1 MSTQKP
7 NFIERYF
14 KLREHGTT
22 VKIEILAGLT
32 TFFAMAYIIFVNPSS
47 LADAGIPKA
56 AAFAV
61 TVYATVWASLLMG
74 LWANFPVAVAPGMGL
89 NAFFAY
95 YLCGALHLPW
105 QVALAVVFYS
115 GLIFLLLT
123 FGGIRAAIIN
133 AIPHN
138 LKCAIGVGIG
148 LFIAFIGFKNA
159 MIVVENPATLV
170 SLGSMKEWGQILCGF
185 GVLVAAALMAR
196 NIKGSILISIFLTTV
211 VGMLVGVVPI
221 PNSWDKIVSF
231 SIPSIAP
238 TFMQLDLIGFFHYG
252 LWAVVFTFVVVELFD
267 NMGTLIGL
275 SRKAGLIDQDG
286 KIKNLNAALNA
297 DAVGTLSGALLGTTP
312 MNAFVENAAGISE
325 GGKTGLTAVVVALCF
340 AASLVFAPL
349 VGIVPAFATA
359 PALILVGCLMMSEIR
374 HVDFDD
380 LTEALPAF
388 LTIIMMPLTYS
399 IADGFAMGFIS
410 YVLMKL
416 FAGRVKE
423 VSWILWIIA
432 AAFALSLYLK

>member
-1 MSTQKP
+1 
-7 NFIERYF
+7 
-14 KLREHGTT
+14 
-22 VKIEILAGLT
+22 
-32 TFFAMAYIIFVNPSS
+32 
-47 LADAGIPKA
+47 
-56 AAFAV
+56 
-61 TVYATVWASLLMG
+61 
-74 LWANFPVAVAPGMGL
+74 
-89 NAFFAY
+89 
-95 YLCGALHLPW
+95 
-105 QVALAVVFYS
+105 
-115 GLIFLLLT
+115 
-123 FGGIRAAIIN
+123 
-133 AIPHN
+133 
-138 LKCAIGVGIG
+138 
-148 LFIAFIGFKNA
+148 
-159 MIVVENPATLV
+159 
-170 SLGSMKEWGQILCGF
+170 
-185 GVLVAAALMAR
+185 
-196 NIKGSILISIFLTTV
+196 
-211 VGMLVGVVPI
+211 
-221 PNSWDKIVSF
+221 
-231 SIPSIAP
+231 
-238 TFMQLDLIGFFHYG
+238 
-252 LWAVVFTFVVVELFD
+252 
-267 NMGTLIGL
+267 
-275 SRKAGLIDQDG
+275 
-286 KIKNLNAALNA
+286 
-297 DAVGTLSGALLGTTP
+297 